1 MSTKNTE
8 IFRLGDLPKNVY
20 QRVAELPRNVAGA
33 GREAWLTG
41 LGAIATIEH
50 EGAKVVSAV
59 TEGQTD
65 LAKKGLQLEKRGKVR
80 VEQVRA
86 RLGATQKRAAE
97 RVETM
102 VVEPIAGTLQ
112 RFGLPSRAE
121 VHELS
126 AKVDLLTRKLNTLIK
141 ALDKHETAAPQH

>member
-1 MSTKNTE
+1 MTTKNTE

-20 QRVAELPRNVAGA
+20 HRVAEMPKNLSDA

-41 LGAIATIEH
+41 LGALATIEQ
-50 EGAKVVSAV
+50 EGAKVASAV
-59 TEGQTD
+59 AERQTE
-65 LAKKGLQLEKRGKVR
+65 LAKKGVQLEKRGKTR
-80 VEQVRA
+80 FAQARA
-86 RLGATQKRAAE
+86 RLGATQQRAAA

-141 ALDKHETAAPQH
+141 ALDKHEPAAAQH